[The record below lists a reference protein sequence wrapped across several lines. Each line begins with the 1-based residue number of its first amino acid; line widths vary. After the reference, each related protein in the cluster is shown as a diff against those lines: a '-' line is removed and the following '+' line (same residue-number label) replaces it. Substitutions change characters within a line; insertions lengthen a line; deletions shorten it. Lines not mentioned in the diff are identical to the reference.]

1 MNINILSMQDKQENH
16 YYRLNIYFRLKI
28 CLYGSQSSEIKIFK
42 LIHYITIYYNL
53 IINYKLIII
62 NINSA
67 KIKILLQKFLMKNS
81 NFSLEYY

>member
-16 YYRLNIYFRLKI
+16 YYSFRLKI
-28 CLYGSQSSEIKIFK
+28 CLYGSQSGEIKIFK

-81 NFSLEYY
+81 ILIFN